1 MTENIRYC
9 THVSVQFQVHNSKN
23 QNTSDYD
30 VMQFAMQGILNLL
43 ECVLHWKT
51 LQDLS
56 NTFYK
61 NSKNLSQN

>member
-43 ECVLHWKT
+43 ECVLH
-51 LQDLS
+51 
-56 NTFYK
+56 
-61 NSKNLSQN
+61 